1 MAGPENLRD
10 GIRTVRFDGSKAAA
24 IQKAAF
30 ALLAR
35 THNHNTTRQSEEKGQ
50 KRKKRLSNSDGS
62 TELTR
67 REWKVLLRNVWWYRS
82 WTPHRGAQV
91 VAEEPSPCPYNFFFF
106 FSIRR
111 SFLNGVVLV
120 FNFFFL
126 CCCYLGFCCEAGD
139 AARWNREFDGV
150 ALHYSRE
157 DWGEYFFFLFIC
169 VFVLFV

>member
-120 FNFFFL
+120 FNFFFFML
-126 CCCYLGFCCEAGD
+126 LLF
-139 AARWNREFDGV
+139 RVLLR
-150 ALHYSRE
+150 SRRRCPME
-157 DWGEYFFFLFIC
+157 P
-169 VFVLFV
+169 